1 MRRRL
6 LAFVGGGLVW
16 PGRSVAARPG
26 GVGQWRR
33 EPHHPA
39 VDGDVVDLDAARG
52 HAGRGE
58 NRSAACRAVAKRIRP
73 DGTKACN
80 GTVGA
85 DALLSD

>member
-39 VDGDVVDLDAARG
+39 VDGDVVDLDAAEVTPVEVRT
-52 HAGRGE
+52 ARLL
-58 NRSAACRAVAKRIRP
+58 AAR
-73 DGTKACN
+73 
-80 GTVGA
+80 
-85 DALLSD
+85 